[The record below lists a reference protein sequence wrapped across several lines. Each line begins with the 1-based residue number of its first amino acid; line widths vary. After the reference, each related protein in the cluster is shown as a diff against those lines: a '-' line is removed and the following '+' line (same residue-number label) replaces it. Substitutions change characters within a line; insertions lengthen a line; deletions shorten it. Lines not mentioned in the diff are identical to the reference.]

1 MTKTK
6 KPYTGTQAVLR
17 AISILKVFNEDRP
30 VWSLNELV
38 QKVGLNKTTTFRLLT
53 ALESEGFV
61 ARSPNADTYML
72 GPEIVV
78 LGGQALRSNNLR
90 SLSRPELKVLA
101 DATGETASLEVLSGN
116 QVVIID
122 EILGDHLVSG
132 IPSIGTRWPAL
143 ATSTGKAILAH
154 IHQEQLDAILK
165 KPLVKFTPK
174 TVTSVEVLRKELV
187 QIRKQG
193 FAIAD
198 ESLEMGFI
206 AIGSAVKNHDREV
219 VAAISV
225 GGPRMRFTAKRI
237 PQIAL
242 QVRETA
248 DRISASLGY
257 RP

>member
-1 MTKTK
+1 MKNK

-17 AISILKVFNEDRP
+17 AISLLKVFSEDHP

-53 ALESEGFV
+53 ALESEGFIV
-61 ARSPNADTYML
+61 RSPNADTYML

-90 SLSRPELKVLA
+90 TVSRPELRSLA
-101 DATGETASLEVLSGN
+101 EATGETTSLEVLSGH

-122 EILGDHLVSG
+122 EILGEHLVSG
-132 IPSIGTRWPAL
+132 VPSVGTRWPAL
-143 ATSTGKAILAH
+143 ATSTGKAIVAH
-154 IHQEQLDAILK
+154 LQNDQLDAILK
-165 KPLVKFTPK
+165 KPLTKFTPK
-174 TVTSVEVLRKELV
+174 TITSIDALRRELL

-193 FAIAD
+193 FSIAD
-198 ESLEMGFI
+198 ETLELGFI

-225 GGPRMRFTAKRI
+225 GGPRIRFTTKRI
-237 PQIAL
+237 PQIAF

-248 DRISASLGY
+248 DRISAALGFKA
-257 RP
+257 

>member
-1 MTKTK
+1 MKNK

-17 AISILKVFNEDRP
+17 AISLLKVFSEDHP
-30 VWSLNELV
+30 VWS
-38 QKVGLNKTTTFRLLT
+38 LNKTTTFRLLT
-53 ALESEGFV
+53 ALESEGFIV
-61 ARSPNADTYML
+61 RSPNADTYML

-90 SLSRPELKVLA
+90 SVSRPELRFLA
-101 DATGETASLEVLSGN
+101 EATGETTSLEVLSGH

-122 EILGDHLVSG
+122 EILGEHLVSG
-132 IPSIGTRWPAL
+132 VPSVGTRWPAL

-154 IHQEQLDAILK
+154 LQNDQLDVILK
-165 KPLVKFTPK
+165 KPLTKFTPK
-174 TVTSVEVLRKELV
+174 TITSIDALRRELL

-198 ESLEMGFI
+198 ETLELGFI

-225 GGPRMRFTAKRI
+225 GGPRIRFTTKRI
-237 PQIAL
+237 PQIAF

-248 DRISASLGY
+248 DRISAALGFKA
-257 RP
+257 